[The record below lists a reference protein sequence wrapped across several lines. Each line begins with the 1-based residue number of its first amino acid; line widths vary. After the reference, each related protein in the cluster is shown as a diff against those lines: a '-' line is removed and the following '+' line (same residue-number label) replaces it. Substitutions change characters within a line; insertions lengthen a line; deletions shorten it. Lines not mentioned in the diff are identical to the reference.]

1 MRVKPSTSIA
11 LLFMLLLVGQ
21 AMTSHLNQIPG
32 ESEETT
38 LEPTALIMSSNNTT
52 DTDGD
57 GVYDV
62 NDDCANGATNWTS
75 SSSTD
80 YDSDG
85 CRDST
90 EDSDDDNDGVSD
102 SYDSCS
108 IGSLGWIS
116 SSSTDYDSDGC
127 KDTTEDMDDDNDGV
141 LDGYD
146 SCPKGDLGWTS
157 SSSTDADSDG
167 CRDSTEDSDGGN
179 NSGNNTGGNNT
190 GGNNTGGNN
199 TGGGNNS
206 TSDAH
211 CLILNNATM
220 NQTNYV
226 TVDLINTCSAAIMY
240 PGINASSDNS
250 GVEGLYD
257 IWWYGIGGNNT
268 TNNMGWQL
276 FINQSVQNGT
286 AVTLYFEA
294 TVLNCGPNNS
304 WAHDC
309 PTSTLSYQFTVLN
322 NNNGGNN
329 TGGNNSGG
337 NNTGGNNSGGNNT
350 GGNNSGGNN
359 TGGNNSGGNNTGGNN
374 TGGNNTGGNNSQLSY
389 TGGLDKYCYDS
400 NATSIQFDLQVTI
413 PGESQFDLEW
423 EVIDDN
429 QNIVASDA
437 VTFFLDSLGGFNSVL
452 SITPTSGSSFFP
464 DGEYTFM
471 ANPAYS
477 NNLSNIF
484 NSSPYFYNFE
494 VGCNN
499 GGNNSGGNNT
509 GGNNTGGNN
518 TGGNNTGGNNTGGN
532 NTGGNN
538 TGNNTGCG
546 YNSTYLTHTQSVTG
560 QPFIQAGIYTT
571 NSVIF
576 LNDYVACTVIGE
588 SYQLDVTLIR
598 NGATLVDDWLHN
610 WTESNTYEMFKPW
623 GSHPIGSYCVNSTL
637 YITDGSAI
645 PQPLTQLSNLESCF
659 VVIATGNGGGN
670 NTGGNNTGGNNTG
683 GNNTGNSSGGNTPGM
698 NVSNPVMPTNCSELN
713 AMLANLT
720 NLNNQWN
727 LSDCEN
733 GTGFWFDVV
742 VNGTGVT
749 WFDPIYAVGYEFEV
763 LSGPNFASV
772 NVPVGTGD
780 DFYEVYL
787 WNGTDYQLVATN
799 LQAGQEYWFTG
810 SLSGNALTY
819 SPSSSYTGVERFAIG
834 GLEISAQLDPTDP
847 NGFVTGLSFIIP
859 NGNSAQVVMSMTP
872 VTASDMDDDGFED
885 SEDNCWNISN
895 TDQLDTDGDNLGDLC
910 DLDDDNDG
918 LDDSNDVFPLD
929 PSEQMD
935 SDNDGIGNNLD
946 SDDDGDGVTDSIDNC
961 PLTPNSD
968 QADLDGD
975 GIGSECDDMELTT
988 GGNGTIDS
996 DGDSIPSIG
1005 MVGTVVAISAGFFLA
1020 IRREDEE

>member
-1 MRVKPSTSIA
+1 M
-11 LLFMLLLVGQ
+11 
-21 AMTSHLNQIPG
+21 
-32 ESEETT
+32 
-38 LEPTALIMSSNNTT
+38 
-52 DTDGD
+52 
-57 GVYDV
+57 
-62 NDDCANGATNWTS
+62 
-75 SSSTD
+75 
-80 YDSDG
+80 
-85 CRDST
+85 
-90 EDSDDDNDGVSD
+90 
-102 SYDSCS
+102 
-108 IGSLGWIS
+108 
-116 SSSTDYDSDGC
+116 
-127 KDTTEDMDDDNDGV
+127 
-141 LDGYD
+141 
-146 SCPKGDLGWTS
+146 
-157 SSSTDADSDG
+157 
-167 CRDSTEDSDGGN
+167 
-179 NSGNNTGGNNT
+179 
-190 GGNNTGGNN
+190 
-199 TGGGNNS
+199 
-206 TSDAH
+206 
-211 CLILNNATM
+211 
-220 NQTNYV
+220 
-226 TVDLINTCSAAIMY
+226 
-240 PGINASSDNS
+240 
-250 GVEGLYD
+250 
-257 IWWYGIGGNNT
+257 
-268 TNNMGWQL
+268 
-276 FINQSVQNGT
+276 
-286 AVTLYFEA
+286 
-294 TVLNCGPNNS
+294 
-304 WAHDC
+304 
-309 PTSTLSYQFTVLN
+309 
-322 NNNGGNN
+322 
-329 TGGNNSGG
+329 
-337 NNTGGNNSGGNNT
+337 
-350 GGNNSGGNN
+350 
-359 TGGNNSGGNNTGGNN
+359 
-374 TGGNNTGGNNSQLSY
+374 
-389 TGGLDKYCYDS
+389 
-400 NATSIQFDLQVTI
+400 
-413 PGESQFDLEW
+413 
-423 EVIDDN
+423 
-429 QNIVASDA
+429 
-437 VTFFLDSLGGFNSVL
+437 
-452 SITPTSGSSFFP
+452 
-464 DGEYTFM
+464 
-471 ANPAYS
+471 
-477 NNLSNIF
+477 
-484 NSSPYFYNFE
+484 
-494 VGCNN
+494 
-499 GGNNSGGNNT
+499 
-509 GGNNTGGNN
+509 
-518 TGGNNTGGNNTGGN
+518 
-532 NTGGNN
+532 
-538 TGNNTGCG
+538 
-546 YNSTYLTHTQSVTG
+546 
-560 QPFIQAGIYTT
+560 
-571 NSVIF
+571 IF

-772 NVPVGTGD
+772 NVPNGTGD
-780 DFYEVYL
+780 DFYEIYL

-819 SPSSSYTGVERFAIG
+819 SPSASYTGVERFAIG